1 MLDSPELDHDE
12 DAEKLLSIEEEISEN
27 VRKQDLGESEWI
39 GSAEQN
45 SLCDF
50 KVSKC
55 VKSSFQYY
63 EKSKT
68 VKEVSYFKFTK

>member
-1 MLDSPELDHDE
+1 MLDWPQFDHE
-12 DAEKLLSIEEEISEN
+12 DSEKLLSIEEEISEN
-27 VRKQDLGESEWI
+27 VRKQDIGEWT

-50 KVSKC
+50 KVSKS